1 VTDSGGA
8 ARHGIQA
15 TVVALFLVA
24 VIDLLTNSIDTDRF
38 SWDFRYYAAMAEHG
52 LNGPLASPFAY
63 RYLIPLLVR
72 GLSLATG
79 LSIGAGFT
87 LIAYLGAFSQLLGVF
102 LFTRWYT
109 RSVRGAWLAMFVVAF
124 SLFNVKF
131 LIFDP
136 FRPDHLAYPLI
147 LLQAYFALSGRFVPL
162 VVATMIGSQ
171 IREFNVVPL
180 VAYLYASV
188 RGAGAPSTP
197 AERRR
202 TIMELA
208 ISIGA
213 LGAALVLPRVLI
225 PIVED
230 FQFASFSRDGVLRP
244 LLAPFILARDAN
256 FIYSIAAYMLPV
268 LALAGPREILQRA
281 GSIAR
286 RDRIFFGT
294 YVVLVVALSFL
305 GGVDFFRFSTYLLLP
320 QIVLLGLLTE
330 KAPAA
335 RLGIMLASVFAFN
348 RVWLPFPMSDQ
359 GAYLDFYGGFG
370 TRFNDAS
377 VWRIAEL
384 IVLIGIGMLSRRF
397 LKTDRSLQAIRSP

>member
-1 VTDSGGA
+1 V
-8 ARHGIQA
+8 IQA
-15 TVVALFLVA
+15 TIVALVLVV
-24 VIDLLTNSIDTDRF
+24 VIDLLTNSIDTERF
-38 SWDFRYYAAMAEHG
+38 SWDFRYYTDMAEHG
-52 LNGPLASPFAY
+52 LHGPLASPFAY

-79 LSIGAGFT
+79 LSVGAGFA
-87 LIAYLGAFSQLLGVF
+87 LIAYAGAFSQLLGVF

-109 RSVRGAWLAMFVVAF
+109 RSIRGAWLAMFAVAF

-131 LIFDP
+131 LMFDP

-147 LLQAYFALSGRFVPL
+147 LLQAYFALSGRFAPL

-180 VAYLYASV
+180 VAYLYASL
-188 RGAGAPSTP
+188 RGAGASSTS

-202 TIMELA
+202 AIIELA
-208 ISIGA
+208 VSMGA
-213 LGAALVLPRVLI
+213 LSAALLLPRVLI

-230 FQFASFSRDGVLRP
+230 FQFASLSRDGVLRP

-256 FIYSIAAYMLPV
+256 FIYSMVAYMLPV
-268 LALAGPREILQRA
+268 LALAGPREISRAA
-281 GSIAR
+281 GSVAR
-286 RDRIFFGT
+286 RDRAFFGT
-294 YVVLVVALSFL
+294 YIVLVVALSFL

-320 QIVLLGLLTE
+320 QIVLVGLLAE

-348 RVWLPFPMSDQ
+348 RVWLPFPMSDR
-359 GAYLDFYGGFG
+359 GAYLDFYGGYG
-370 TRFNDAS
+370 TRFNAAS
-377 VWRIAEL
+377 VWRITEL
-384 IVLIGIGMLSRRF
+384 VVLIGIGMLSRRF
-397 LKTDRSLQAIRSP
+397 LKTDRSLHAIRSP